1 MTSHFWIRI
10 DSAPVARGSG
20 FQVPGRQDVTH
31 YSFRG
36 FIGGRIRNPA
46 PDAREPLNMASG
58 FPTRQHRNAA
68 PERRS
73 WETLSRI
80 RSGDSELR
88 VPSPR
93 RITAPTRTQGRAQP
107 AT

>member
-20 FQVPGRQDVTH
+20 FQVPDRQDVTH

-73 WETLSRI
+73 
-80 RSGDSELR
+80 
-88 VPSPR
+88 R

-107 AT
+107 ATILTILPGTT